1 MTKPLDNTV
10 ALSPSHS
17 SVVEACAGSGKTW
30 LLVSRMIRLLLA
42 GAKPSELLA
51 ITFTRKAAQEMTD
64 RLHEWLRVLALED
77 DATVGA
83 FLRER
88 AVPDAEV
95 DALLPRARGLLEA
108 VLTAQPGPTVTTFHG
123 WFLDLLKRAPL
134 EAGLP
139 WGAPLLERE
148 KQLQNEVRD
157 ALLARWAAAG
167 SLRSSGAPAGVLL
180 AGAAAPESQ
189 EGAAL
194 LALLTDLG
202 EHNLRAMLSH
212 FMQARAEWWAYTDSQ
227 SDPVSYALAQLRPGL
242 YEDLDTDPVA
252 AFWTDELMTAR
263 VKRVGFALEK
273 GGKSEQA
280 RAPEIQRCLSLP
292 PDEAHAALMK
302 YLMTAGQR
310 RKKQATKELEKALGA
325 ELDTYLRDLDTLET
339 ALEAITAIQTD
350 IRIWTL
356 NRHGLLLG
364 HALVQGYQDA
374 KAQQGVIDF
383 TDAEWLAC
391 RLLQSEEHAPGLALK
406 LDARYRHLLLD
417 EFQDTNPLQW
427 QALSTWLAEARAAD
441 SAMTV
446 FMVGDPKQ
454 AIYRFRRGEARVFT
468 AAAEFLRTHFDAPL
482 FSTTMTRRLS
492 PAVVQAINPLFSE
505 VEGFAEHSHA
515 PANEARPGALRCL
528 PIRMNKAE
536 SSTAFAL
543 PNKGTPI
550 HYAASGHVW
559 SHMRNPLTTPVPDTD
574 DNAAHSEAQ
583 TFAQILHDDVLDRWE
598 VVDKRTKQPRPARA
612 GDVMA
617 LVKKRTHLHL
627 YERALESAGIPFI
640 TSRRGG
646 LLHALE
652 AQDVIA
658 LLETLL
664 LPHADLKLAH
674 TLKSPVF
681 ACSDEDLLAVFA
693 SSPAHETRGWERL
706 NTLAGQADCP
716 PTLHPQGVGR
726 GCKDAEALKDS
737 DPRWPE
743 GHVES
748 YAPTTTLHPQGVG
761 RGCKDAE
768 APTTT
773 LTRAAR
779 LLRDWRARIGTLPV
793 HDLLDHIYFEGDLEA
808 RYAAAAPAAMRPQI
822 AANLRAF
829 MQLALTQDGG
839 RYPTLA
845 GFIRELAS
853 LTDDADAAPGEGLA
867 ADGENAV
874 RLLTIH
880 GSKGLESP
888 IVWLLGGSD
897 HARAD
902 SYSVLAPWPPSIP
915 RPAHFSLFGKH
926 DERGAWREPW
936 FAEEALLMQRESDN
950 LLYVALTRAEQ
961 GLIVSGAADKCAW
974 LQRVDAAWQAMA
986 LPADLPLAHATAT
999 PPRATPLPRLQAP
1012 ATGQRLSPASVHPAA
1027 ASGELFHACLEHH
1040 APPGARRDLPAVA
1053 TKLGVTAE
1061 LKRIE
1066 AAARAL
1072 LAQPHLMRFFDPA
1085 QYLRAHNELALLD
1098 GDGRTQ
1104 RLDRVVEFDDT
1115 VWLIDYKTG
1124 DESLGLPD
1132 TYLTERHRPQLAN
1145 YQTLLSG
1152 LYPDKPIHAA
1162 LLLADGR
1169 LVILPP
1175 SETESLP

>member
-1 MTKPLDNTV
+1 MHEPLDNTV
-10 ALSPSHS
+10 ALSPVRSA
-17 SVVEACAGSGKTW
+17 VVEACAGSGKTW

-42 GAKPSELLA
+42 GAAPSELLA

-64 RLHEWLRVLALED
+64 RLHEWLRVLALAD
-77 DATVGA
+77 DATVRA

-88 AVPDAEV
+88 AVPDGEI
-95 DALLPRARGLLEA
+95 DALMPRARGLLET

-139 WGAPLLERE
+139 WDAPLLERE

-157 ALLARWAAAG
+157 RLLNHWATDTDAA
-167 SLRSSGAPAGVLL
+167 
-180 AGAAAPESQ
+180 

-194 LALLTDLG
+194 LALLSDLG
-202 EHNLRAMLSH
+202 EHNLRALLTH
-212 FMQARAEWWAYTDSQ
+212 FVQARAEWWAYTDGQ
-227 SDPVSYALAQLRPGL
+227 ADPVTFALEQLRPGL

-252 AFWTDELMTAR
+252 AFWADELMAAR
-263 VKRVGFALEK
+263 VKRVGFVLEK

-280 RAPEIQRCLSLP
+280 RAPEIQRSLGLP
-292 PDEAHAALMK
+292 PDEAHVALMK

-339 ALEAITAIQTD
+339 ALEHITAVQTD
-350 IRIWTL
+350 IRIWAL

-364 HALVQGYQDA
+364 HTLVQAYQEA

-383 TDAEWLAC
+383 ADAEWLAC

-427 QALSTWLAEARAAD
+427 QALSTWLTEARAAD

-468 AAAEFLRTHFDAPL
+468 AAAEFLRLHFGAPL

-492 PAVVQAINPLFSE
+492 PAVVQAINPVFAA
-505 VEGFAEHSHA
+505 VEGFAAHTHA
-515 PANEARPGALRCL
+515 PANEARPGAVRCL
-528 PIRMNKAE
+528 PIHIEKTE
-536 SSTAFAL
+536 SSTAFGL
-543 PNKGTPI
+543 
-550 HYAASGHVW
+550 
-559 SHMRNPLTTPVPDTD
+559 RNPLTTPLPEAGDKAV
-574 DNAAHSEAQ
+574 HIEAQ
-583 TFAQILHDDVLDRWE
+583 AFAQVLRDEVLGRWS
-598 VVDKRTKQPRPARA
+598 VVDKGTKPFRPACA

-617 LVKKRTHLHL
+617 LVRKRTHLHL
-627 YERALESAGIPFI
+627 YERALEAAGIPFI

-652 AQDVIA
+652 AQDLIA

-674 TLKSPVF
+674 ILKSPIF
-681 ACSDEDLLAVFA
+681 GCSDTDLLAVFA
-693 SSPAHETRGWERL
+693 PSADAPRGWERFVTL
-706 NTLAGQADCP
+706 GGQDDCPATLA
-716 PTLHPQGVGR
+716 
-726 GCKDAEALKDS
+726 
-737 DPRWPE
+737 
-743 GHVES
+743 
-748 YAPTTTLHPQGVG
+748 
-761 RGCKDAE
+761 
-768 APTTT
+768 
-773 LTRAAR
+773 RAMR
-779 LLRDWRARIGTLPV
+779 LLTHWRARIGTLPV

-808 RYAAAAPAAMRPQI
+808 RYAAAAPVAMRPQI

-853 LTDDADAAPGEGLA
+853 LVDDADAAPGEGLA

-880 GSKGLESP
+880 GAKGLEAP

-897 HARAD
+897 HVRGD
-902 SYSVLAPWPPSIP
+902 SYGVLAPWPPQAP
-915 RPAHFSLFGKH
+915 RPAHFSLFGKQ
-926 DERGAWREPW
+926 DEHGAWREPW
-936 FAEEALLMQRESDN
+936 FTEETELTQRESDN

-961 GLIVSGAADKCAW
+961 ALIVSGAADKSAW
-974 LQRVDAAWQAMA
+974 LQRVDAAWQDMT
-986 LPADLPLAHATAT
+986 LPADLPLASKVEDEPLAKT
-999 PPRATPLPRLQAP
+999 LPRINAP
-1012 ATGQRLSPASVHPAA
+1012 VIGQRLAPVPVNPAA

-1040 APPGARRDLPAVA
+1040 APPGAPRDLPTLA
-1053 TKLGVTAE
+1053 TRLGMATE

-1066 AAARAL
+1066 AGARAL
-1072 LAQPHLMRFFDPA
+1072 LALPHLARFFDPM
-1085 QYLRAHNELALLD
+1085 QYQNAHNELALLD
-1098 GDGRTQ
+1098 ANGHMQ
-1104 RLDRVVEFDDT
+1104 RLDRVVEFDDA
-1115 VWLIDYKTG
+1115 VWVIDYKTG
-1124 DESLGLPD
+1124 DDSIN
-1132 TYLTERHRPQLAN
+1132 LTDAHLAERHHPQLSN
-1145 YQTLLSG
+1145 YQTLLAG
-1152 LYPDKPIHAA
+1152 LYPGKPVQTA

-1169 LVILPP
+1169 LVNMTTL
-1175 SETESLP
+1175 

>member
-1 MTKPLDNTV
+1 MPIPLNTAT
-10 ALSPSHS
+10 ALSPAHS

-42 GAKPSELLA
+42 GAAPSELLA

-77 DATVGA
+77 DATVRA

-88 AVPDAEV
+88 AVPDDAV
-95 DALLPRARGLLEA
+95 DALLPRARGLLET

-148 KQLQNEVRD
+148 KLLQNEVRD
-157 ALLARWAAAG
+157 RLLAQW
-167 SLRSSGAPAGVLL
+167 SMKLET
-180 AGAAAPESQ
+180 PE
-189 EGAAL
+189 GIAL
-194 LALLTDLG
+194 LALLTELG
-202 EHNLRAMLSH
+202 EHSLRALLMH
-212 FMQARAEWWAYTDSQ
+212 FVQARAEWWAYTDGQ
-227 SDPVSYALAQLRPGL
+227 PDPVAFALAQLRPGL
-242 YEDLDTDPVA
+242 HADLDTDPVA
-252 AFWTDELMTAR
+252 AFWADESMLAR

-280 RAPEIQRCLSLP
+280 RAPEIQRSLNLP
-292 PDEAHAALMK
+292 PDDAHAALMK

-325 ELDTYLRDLDTLET
+325 GLDTYLRDLDTLET
-339 ALEAITAIQTD
+339 ALETITAVQTD
-350 IRIWTL
+350 IRIWNL

-364 HALVQGYQDA
+364 HALVQGYQNA

-383 TDAEWLAC
+383 ADAEWLAC

-441 SAMTV
+441 SEMTV

-492 PAVVQAINPLFSE
+492 PAVVLAINPVFAD
-505 VEGFAEHSHA
+505 VEGFAAHSHA

-528 PIRMNKAE
+528 PIHIEKTE
-536 SSTAFAL
+536 SSTTFEL
-543 PNKGTPI
+543 
-550 HYAASGHVW
+550 
-559 SHMRNPLTTPVPDTD
+559 RNPLTTPLPEAD
-574 DNAAHSEAQ
+574 DKAVHVEAQ
-583 TFAQILHDDVLDRWE
+583 TFAQVLRDEVLGRWG
-598 VVDKRTKQPRPARA
+598 VVDKHTKQSRPARA

-627 YERALESAGIPFI
+627 YERELEAAGIPFI

-681 ACSDEDLLAVFA
+681 GCSDTDLLAVFA
-693 SSPAHETRGWERL
+693 PTPTDETRGWVRL
-706 NTLAGQADCP
+706 NTLATQSDCA
-716 PTLHPQGVGR
+716 PTLKR
-726 GCKDAEALKDS
+726 AAEL
-737 DPRWPE
+737 
-743 GHVES
+743 
-748 YAPTTTLHPQGVG
+748 
-761 RGCKDAE
+761 
-768 APTTT
+768 
-773 LTRAAR
+773 LTR
-779 LLRDWRARIGTLPV
+779 WRARIGTLPV

-880 GSKGLESP
+880 GAKGLEAP

-897 HARAD
+897 HARGD
-902 SYSVLAPWPPSIP
+902 SYSVLAPWPPTMP
-915 RPAHFSLFGKH
+915 RPAHFSLFGKQ

-936 FAEEALLMQRESDN
+936 FAEEALLAQRESDN

-986 LPADLPLAHATAT
+986 LPADLPLAHASTT

-1012 ATGQRLSPASVHPAA
+1012 ATGQRLNPASIHPAA

-1040 APPGARRDLPAVA
+1040 APPGTRRDLPAVA
-1053 TKLGVTAE
+1053 TKLGATAE

-1066 AAARAL
+1066 AAARVL

-1104 RLDRVVEFDDT
+1104 RLDRVVEFDDA

-1124 DESLGLPD
+1124 DESLGLTD
-1132 TYLTERHRPQLAN
+1132 LYLTERHRPQLAN

-1169 LVILPP
+1169 LVLLPP

>member
-1 MTKPLDNTV
+1 MSEPLDHAIT
-10 ALSPSHS
+10 LSPFRSV
-17 SVVEACAGSGKTW
+17 VVEACAGSGKTW

-42 GAKPSELLA
+42 GAAPSELLA

-64 RLHEWLRVLALED
+64 RLHALLRLLALED
-77 DATVGA
+77 DATVRA

-88 AVPDAEV
+88 AVPEDEI

-157 ALLARWAAAG
+157 SLLARWSAKPD
-167 SLRSSGAPAGVLL
+167 ST
-180 AGAAAPESQ
+180 
-189 EGAAL
+189 EGEAL
-194 LALLTDLG
+194 LALLIDLG
-202 EHNLRAMLSH
+202 EHNLRALLAH
-212 FMQARAEWWAYTDSQ
+212 FLQARAEWWAYTEGQ
-227 SDPVSYALAQLRPGL
+227 ADPVAFALEQLRPGL
-242 YEDLDTDPVA
+242 HADLDTDPMAV
-252 AFWTDELMTAR
+252 FWADELMAAR
-263 VKRVGFALEK
+263 VNRVGFALEK
-273 GGKSEQA
+273 GGKSEQV
-280 RAPEIQRCLSLP
+280 RAPEIQRSLSLAP
-292 PDEAHAALMK
+292 AAAHDALMK
-302 YLMTAGQR
+302 HLMTAGKR

-339 ALEAITAIQTD
+339 ALETITAIQTD
-350 IRIWTL
+350 QRIWNL

-364 HALVQGYQDA
+364 HALLSAYQEA

-383 TDAEWLAC
+383 ADAEWQAC

-468 AAAEFLRTHFDAPL
+468 AAADFLHTHFDAPL

-492 PAVVQAINPLFSE
+492 PAVVRAINP
-505 VEGFAEHSHA
+505 VFAEVAGFEPHTHA
-515 PANEARPGALRCL
+515 PEHAARPGALRCL
-528 PIRMNKAE
+528 PISVEKSEA
-536 SSTAFAL
+536 TAAIGL
-543 PNKGTPI
+543 
-550 HYAASGHVW
+550 
-559 SHMRNPLTTPVPDTD
+559 RNPLTTPLAEAD
-574 DNAAHSEAQ
+574 DKAVHVEAQ
-583 TFAQILHDDVLDRWE
+583 AFACLLRDEVLGRWR
-598 VVDKRTKQPRPARA
+598 VVDKKTSHAARP

-627 YERALESAGIPFI
+627 YERALEAAGIPFI

-652 AQDVIA
+652 AQDVIT
-658 LLETLL
+658 LFETLL
-664 LPHADLKLAH
+664 LPHAELKLAH
-674 TLKSPVF
+674 ALKSPVF
-681 ACSDEDLLAVFA
+681 SCSDADLLTVFA
-693 SSPAHETRGWERL
+693 PVVTDEARGWERL
-706 NTLAGQADCP
+706 ITLAEQADCP
-716 PTLHPQGVGR
+716 STL
-726 GCKDAEALKDS
+726 A
-737 DPRWPE
+737 
-743 GHVES
+743 
-748 YAPTTTLHPQGVG
+748 
-761 RGCKDAE
+761 
-768 APTTT
+768 
-773 LTRAAR
+773 RAAR
-779 LLRDWRARIGTLPV
+779 LLTRWRAAIGTLPV
-793 HDLLDHIYFEGDLEA
+793 HDLLDRIYFEGDLEA

-880 GSKGLESP
+880 GSKGLEAP

-897 HARAD
+897 HARGD
-902 SYSVLAPWPPSIP
+902 SYGVLAPWPPTAP
-915 RPAHFSLFGKH
+915 RPEHFSLFGRQDDK
-926 DERGAWREPW
+926 GAWRERW
-936 FAEEALLMQRESDN
+936 FTEEAELAQRESDN

-961 GLIVSGAADKCAW
+961 GLIVSGAADKSAW
-974 LQRVDAAWQAMA
+974 LQRVAAAWQGLD
-986 LPADLPLAHATAT
+986 LPPDLPLAEIGEAPPEMET
-999 PPRATPLPRLQAP
+999 PPRMMAP
-1012 ATGQRLSPASVHPAA
+1012 AIGQRLPPVSANPVA

-1040 APPGARRDLPAVA
+1040 APPGTPRDLPALA
-1053 TKLGVTAE
+1053 TRLGVAAE
-1061 LKRIE
+1061 LTRIE
-1066 AAARAL
+1066 ADARAL
-1072 LAQPHLMRFFDPA
+1072 LARADLSRFFDPA
-1085 QYLRAHNELALLD
+1085 RYRRAFNELTLLD
-1098 GDGRTQ
+1098 ASGRMQ
-1104 RLDRVVEFDDT
+1104 RLDRVVEFDDA

-1124 DESLGLPD
+1124 DDSRTLSDEQLA
-1132 TYLTERHRPQLAN
+1132 ERHRPQLAN
-1145 YQTLLSG
+1145 YQTLLAG
-1152 LYPDKPIHAA
+1152 LYPGKALRAA

-1169 LVILPP
+1169 LVNLD
-1175 SETESLP
+1175 TL

>member
-1 MTKPLDNTV
+1 MTASLDTTT
-10 ALSPSHS
+10 ALSPARSA
-17 SVVEACAGSGKTW
+17 VVEACAGSGKTW

-42 GAKPSELLA
+42 GAAPSELLA

-64 RLHEWLRVLALED
+64 RLHDWLRVLALAD
-77 DATVGA
+77 DATVRA

-88 AVPDAEV
+88 AVPDAEI
-95 DALLPRARGLLEA
+95 DALLPRARGLLET

-148 KQLQNEVRD
+148 KLLQNEIRD
-157 ALLARWAAAG
+157 RLLATWAAEG
-167 SLRSSGAPAGVLL
+167 SLRSGGAPTGVPL
-180 AGAAAPESQ
+180 AGAATPASL

-194 LALLTDLG
+194 LALLTELG
-202 EHNLRAMLSH
+202 EHSLRALLAH
-212 FMQARAEWWAYTDSQ
+212 FVQARAEWWAYTDGQ
-227 SDPVSYALAQLRPGL
+227 PDPVAFALAQLRPGL
-242 YEDLDTDPVA
+242 VEDLDTDPVA

-280 RAPEIQRCLSLP
+280 RAPEIQRSLSLA
-292 PDEAHAALMK
+292 PDDAHAALMK

-339 ALEAITAIQTD
+339 ALETITAIQTD
-350 IRIWTL
+350 IRIWNL

-383 TDAEWLAC
+383 ADAEWLAC

-427 QALSTWLAEARAAD
+427 QALSTWLMEARAAD

-468 AAAEFLRTHFDAPL
+468 AAAEFLGTHFDAPL

-492 PAVVQAINPLFSE
+492 PAVVQAINPVFGDM
-505 VEGFAEHSHA
+505 EGFAAHSHA
-515 PANEARPGALRCL
+515 PANETRPGALRCL
-528 PIRMNKAE
+528 PIRVDKTE
-536 SSTAFAL
+536 SSATFGL
-543 PNKGTPI
+543 
-550 HYAASGHVW
+550 
-559 SHMRNPLTTPVPDTD
+559 RNPLTTPLPEAD
-574 DNAAHSEAQ
+574 DKVVHVEAQ
-583 TFAQILHDDVLDRWE
+583 TFAQMLRDDVLGRWE
-598 VVDKRTKQPRPARA
+598 VVDKHTKQSRPSRA

-627 YERALESAGIPFI
+627 YERALEAAGIPFI

-681 ACSDEDLLAVFA
+681 ACSDDDLLAVFA
-693 SSPAHETRGWERL
+693 PSPAHETRGWERL
-706 NTLAGQADCP
+706 NTLAEQADCP

-726 GCKDAEALKDS
+726 GCKGAEALKDS

-748 YAPTTTLHPQGVG
+748 YAPTTTL
-761 RGCKDAE
+761 
-768 APTTT
+768 
-773 LTRAAR
+773 TRAAR
-779 LLRDWRARIGTLPV
+779 LLKHWRTRIGTLPV

-880 GSKGLESP
+880 GSKGLEAP

-902 SYSVLAPWPPSIP
+902 SYGVLAPWPPTAP
-915 RPAHFSLFGKH
+915 RPAHFSLFGKQ
-926 DERGAWREPW
+926 DERGEWRELW
-936 FAEEALLMQRESDN
+936 FAEEAQLAQRESDN

-961 GLIVSGAADKCAW
+961 ALIVSGEAEKNAW
-974 LQRVDAAWQAMA
+974 LQRVDAAWQGMN
-986 LPADLPLAHATAT
+986 LPADLPLASATEA
-999 PPRATPLPRLQAP
+999 PPPAP
-1012 ATGQRLSPASVHPAA
+1012 ALARIDAPAVGKRQTPELAHPAA

-1040 APPGARRDLPAVA
+1040 APPSVPRDLSDLASR
-1053 TKLGVTAE
+1053 LGVASE

-1066 AAARAL
+1066 SAARAL
-1072 LAQPHLMRFFDPA
+1072 LALPHLARFFDPTHY
-1085 QYLRAHNELALLD
+1085 QTAHNELALLD
-1098 GDGRTQ
+1098 AHGRTQ
-1104 RLDRVVEFDDT
+1104 RLDRVVQFDDA
-1115 VWLIDYKTG
+1115 VWVIDYKTG
-1124 DESLGLPD
+1124 DDSLDVPD
-1132 TYLTERHRPQLAN
+1132 AQLAERHHAQLSN
-1145 YQTLLSG
+1145 YRTLLTR
-1152 LYPDKPIHAA
+1152 LYPDKPVHAA

-1169 LVILPP
+1169 LIHLNASSTGVP
-1175 SETESLP
+1175 S